1 MLRLRLKFFVIIRN
15 YDCILPNFSKSKSHL
30 LCLNLSILFINIE
43 IIEMPKTEPFNQY
56 FEKYETWFTDNR
68 YVYQSELAAVNH
80 FIPKVEKSIEIGIG
94 SGQFALPL
102 KIKTGIDPSKSMI
115 KLAKDKGLNISQAV
129 AENLPFKNN
138 SFDFALIVTTIC
150 FVEDIDASLKEAK
163 RILKHNGRIIVGL
176 VDKKSPLGRKYLKS
190 KQDNIFYR
198 WATFYSTDEII
209 LHLNKIGFKNIETVQ
224 TVFGNIKN
232 VKQVQQF
239 CQGYGK
245 GGFVVIKAEI

>member
-1 MLRLRLKFFVIIRN
+1 MLRLRLKLFVVIMN

-115 KLAKDKGLNISQAV
+115 KLAKNKGLNISQVV
-129 AENLPFKNN
+129 AENLH
-138 SFDFALIVTTIC
+138 SI
-150 FVEDIDASLKEAK
+150 
-163 RILKHNGRIIVGL
+163 
-176 VDKKSPLGRKYLKS
+176 
-190 KQDNIFYR
+190 
-198 WATFYSTDEII
+198 
-209 LHLNKIGFKNIETVQ
+209 
-224 TVFGNIKN
+224 N
-232 VKQVQQF
+232 VKTCPF
-239 CQGYGK
+239 LWTKMSICKPSSWLSFLFRCLKNGPK
-245 GGFVVIKAEI
+245 PII